1 MASLY
6 LLLIGYQLLQSSLQ
20 LLLYAF
26 QLCVVIF
33 VVFELAYPLEYAV
46 CHLEVLILA
55 EQLELELLELL

>member
-6 LLLIGYQLLQSSLQ
+6 LLLIVNQLLQSSLQ

-26 QLCVVIF
+26 QLCVVVF

-46 CHLEVLILA
+46 CHLEILILA